1 MHYLST
7 LPTFLL
13 YFVAAGVLFAAFLT
27 IYLRVTPYA
36 ELALIRQG
44 NVAAAIS
51 LVGAMVGFV
60 LPVANVITH
69 SSSLLDM
76 SLWSLVALLVQ
87 TIIYFLVS
95 WLLPEFK
102 RGIEQG
108 NLAQAILLA
117 GASVVA
123 GFLNAAC
130 MTY

>member
-13 YFVAAGVLFAAFLT
+13 YFVAASVLFAAFLT

-108 NLAQAILLA
+108 NLAQATLLA
-117 GASVVA
+117 GASVIA
-123 GFLNAAC
+123 GVLNAAC

>member
-13 YFVAAGVLFAAFLT
+13 YFVAASVLFAAFLT
-27 IYLRVTPYA
+27 IYLRITPYA
-36 ELALIRQG
+36 ELVLIRQG
-44 NVAAAIS
+44 NVAAAVS
-51 LVGAMVGFV
+51 LVGAMVGFS
-60 LPVANVITH
+60 LPVANVIMH

-76 SLWSLVALLVQ
+76 CLWSLIALVVQ
-87 TIIYFLVS
+87 TIVYFLVS

-108 NLAQAILLA
+108 NLAHATLLA

-123 GFLNAAC
+123 GILNAAC